1 MKNRQA
7 KDTAKLSDGLSGGLS
22 GGPVR
27 DERVFEGFAVGAGI
41 ALGIVY
47 RHDSHAA
54 LQVRER
60 PIPAA
65 KVRAEQHRVLEAAAD
80 AAGRIEA
87 LQARAK
93 RMAGAAGEEV
103 GFLLEA
109 YQQMLNGSRLVRG
122 VQARIAA
129 ERINAEAAVMKEI
142 GLMAEAFAAMDDQ
155 YLAARIADIREV
167 GRRLVESLG
176 KAVVTGLDD
185 LPLNAVIV
193 ANELSPA
200 DTALLDPKK
209 VAGLTTILGG
219 VESHTAIVARS
230 LGLPAVV
237 APAELLEAA
246 ENGDEI
252 IIDGSAGRVIVNPSA
267 ATLNKYMKRRAAFLR
282 SQQSLKK
289 LKAVRAI
296 TRDGFHVHLHAN
308 MELPNE
314 IAGVLASGAEGI
326 GLFRSEFMFM
336 NRPDLP
342 SEEEQFEE
350 LARVVKKMN
359 GRPVTVRTLD
369 VGADKLGEAVGLKPG
384 PNPALGLRAIR
395 FSLKRRKLF
404 MAQLSAI
411 LRASAFG
418 PVRILL
424 PMVCNVEEIRQV
436 RRILSRV
443 VSTLKRKGVKIA
455 DPLPPLGIM
464 IEIPGAALA
473 ADALAAESDFFAIG
487 TNDLTQYTLAIDRS
501 DEQVAY
507 LYNPLHPAVL
517 RLIQFTAEAA
527 AAAKIPVSVCGEMAG
542 DERMTPVLLGFGI
555 TELSMN
561 PASLPRVKKRIL
573 DLNLSSISGDVRRI
587 TAEPDPERLKAFVD
601 TLYHAR

>member
-1 MKNRQA
+1 MY
-7 KDTAKLSDGLSGGLS
+7 
-22 GGPVR
+22 
-27 DERVFEGFAVGAGI
+27 EGVAVGPGV
-41 ALGIVY
+41 ALGVVH
-47 RHDSHAA
+47 RHDSHAVV
-54 LQVRER
+54 QVRER
-60 PIPAA
+60 RIPAA
-65 KVRAEQHRVLEAAAD
+65 RVRAEQHRVLEAAAE
-80 AAGRIEA
+80 AASRIEA

-103 GFLLEA
+103 GYLLEA
-109 YQQMLNGSRLVRG
+109 YQQMLSGSRLVRG
-122 VQARIAA
+122 VQKRIATD
-129 ERINAEAAVMKEI
+129 RINAEAAVMKEI

-155 YLAARIADIREV
+155 YLSARIADIREV

-176 KAVVTGLDD
+176 GKDIETGLDD
-185 LPLNAVIV
+185 LPVNAVIV
-193 ANELSPA
+193 ADELSPA
-200 DTALLDPKK
+200 DTALLDPKR
-209 VAGLTTILGG
+209 VAGLATILGG

-237 APAELLEAA
+237 APPELLEGA

-252 IIDGSAGRVIVNPSA
+252 IIDGTAGRVIINPGA
-267 ATLNKYMKRRAAFLR
+267 ATLSKYRKRRAAFLR
-282 SQQSLKK
+282 SQHSLKK
-289 LKAVRAI
+289 LKTVAAV
-296 TRDGFHVHLHAN
+296 TRDGFRVHLHAN
-308 MELPNE
+308 IELPNE
-314 IAGVLASGAEGI
+314 IPGVLAAGAEGI

-336 NRPDLP
+336 NREALP

-350 LARVVKKMN
+350 LSQVVKKMG

-369 VGADKLGEAVGLKPG
+369 VGADKLGEAVGLEPG

-395 FSLKRRKLF
+395 FSLKRRKLL
-404 MAQLSAI
+404 MTQLSAI
-411 LRASAFG
+411 LRASALG

-424 PMVCNVEEIRQV
+424 PMVCTVDEIKQV
-436 RRILSRV
+436 RGILVRV
-443 VSTLKRKGVKIA
+443 AAALKRKGVRIA

-473 ADALAAESDFFAIG
+473 ADALAQESDFFALG
-487 TNDLTQYTLAIDRS
+487 TNDLTQYTLAIDRT

-527 AAAKIPVSVCGEMAG
+527 SAARIPVSVCGEMAG
-542 DERMTPVLLGFGI
+542 DARMTPILLGFGI

-573 DLNLSSISGDVRRI
+573 ELNLASISGQVRRM
-587 TAEPDPERLKAFVD
+587 TAESDTTRLKELVD
-601 TLYHAR
+601 TLSQAV

>member
-7 KDTAKLSDGLSGGLS
+7 KDEPGQSRGERAFDGI
-22 GGPVR
+22 
-27 DERVFEGFAVGAGI
+27 AVGAGI
-41 ALGIVY
+41 ALGVVH
-47 RHDSHAA
+47 RHSSRAMV
-54 LQVRER
+54 QVRER
-60 PIPAA
+60 RITQA
-65 KVRAEQHRVLEAAAD
+65 KVRTEQHRVLEAAAD
-80 AAGRIEA
+80 AVGRIEV
-87 LQARAK
+87 LQNRAK

-103 GFLLEA
+103 GYLLEA
-109 YQQMLNGSRLVRG
+109 YQQMLSGSRLVRG
-122 VQARIAA
+122 VQKRIATD
-129 ERINAEAAVMKEI
+129 RINAEAAVMKEI
-142 GLMAEAFAAMDDQ
+142 GLMAEAFAAIEDQ
-155 YLAARIADIREV
+155 YLAARMADIREV

-176 KAVVTGLDD
+176 KAESTGLED
-185 LPLNAVIV
+185 LPANAVIV
-193 ANELSPA
+193 ADELSPA
-200 DTALLDPKK
+200 DTALLDPKR
-209 VAGLTTILGG
+209 VAGLATILGG

-237 APAELLEAA
+237 APPELLNAV

-252 IIDGSAGRVIVNPSA
+252 IIDGTAGRVIVNPGA
-267 ATLNKYMKRRAAFLR
+267 ASLAKYKKRRAAFLR

-289 LKAVRAI
+289 LKTVPAV
-296 TRDGFHVHLHAN
+296 TRDGVRIHLHAN

-314 IAGVLASGAEGI
+314 IAGVLNAGAEGI

-350 LARVVKKMN
+350 LSRVVKKMN

-369 VGADKLGEAVGLKPG
+369 VGADKLGEAVGLTPG

-395 FSLKRRKLF
+395 FSLKRRKLLLT
-404 MAQLSAI
+404 QLSAI

-424 PMVCNVEEIRQV
+424 PMVCMVEEIKQV
-436 RRILSRV
+436 RRALARV
-443 VSTLKRKGVKIA
+443 IATLKRKGVRIS
-455 DPLPPLGIM
+455 DPPPPLGIM

-473 ADALAAESDFFAIG
+473 ADALAAESDFFSLG

-527 AAAKIPVSVCGEMAG
+527 SAAGIPVSVCGEMAG

-573 DLNLSSISGDVRRI
+573 DLNLASISGQVRRM
-587 TAEPDPERLKAFVD
+587 TAESDPQRLKAFVD
-601 TLYHAR
+601 TLYHAS

>member
-7 KDTAKLSDGLSGGLS
+7 RDGANQGRG
-22 GGPVR
+22 
-27 DERVFEGFAVGAGI
+27 ERVFEGIAVGAGI
-41 ALGIVY
+41 SLGVVHL
-47 RHDSHAA
+47 HDSHAIV
-54 LQVRER
+54 QVREHK
-60 PIPAA
+60 IPAT
-65 KVRAEQHRVLEAAAD
+65 KIRAEQHRVLEAAAE

-87 LQARAK
+87 LQERAK
-93 RMAGAAGEEV
+93 RMAGAAGQEV
-103 GFLLEA
+103 GYLLEA
-109 YQQMLNGSRLVRG
+109 YQQMLSGSRLVRG
-122 VQARIAA
+122 VQKRIAE

-155 YLAARIADIREV
+155 YLAARISDIREV

-176 KAVVTGLDD
+176 KAVATGLDD
-185 LPLNAVIV
+185 LPANAVIV
-193 ANELSPA
+193 ADELSPA
-200 DTALLDPKK
+200 DTAILDPKR
-209 VAGLTTILGG
+209 VAGLVTVLGG

-237 APAELLEAA
+237 APQDILDAA

-252 IIDGSAGRVIVNPSA
+252 IIDGTAGLVIVNPGA
-267 ATLNKYMKRRAAFLR
+267 ASLAKYKKRRAAYLR
-282 SQQSLKK
+282 SQESLKK
-289 LKAVRAI
+289 LKSVPAV
-296 TRDGFHVHLHAN
+296 TRDGFRVHLHAN
-308 MELPNE
+308 IELPNE
-314 IAGVLASGAEGI
+314 VTGVLRAGAEGI

-336 NRPDLP
+336 NRPELP
-342 SEEEQFEE
+342 TEEEQFEE

-395 FSLKRRKLF
+395 FSLSRRKLLLT
-404 MAQLSAI
+404 QLSAI

-424 PMVCNVEEIRQV
+424 PMVCTVDEIRQV
-436 RRILSRV
+436 RRAMTRV
-443 VSTLKRKGVKIA
+443 IATLKRKGVKIA
-455 DPLPPLGIM
+455 DPPPPLGIM

-473 ADALAAESDFFAIG
+473 ADALAAESDFFALG
-487 TNDLTQYTLAIDRS
+487 TNDLTQYTLAIDRT

-527 AAAKIPVSVCGEMAG
+527 SAARIPVSVCGEMAG
-542 DERMTPVLLGFGI
+542 DERMTPLLLGFGI

-573 DLNLSSISGDVRRI
+573 ALNLSSISGQVRRI
-587 TAEPDPERLKAFVD
+587 TAESDPARLKAFVE
-601 TLYHAR
+601 TLFQAS